1 MARDPQFDILFEPVK
16 IGPKTAR
23 NRFYQ
28 VPHCSGMGWGWPQS
42 LAAMRGMKA
51 EGGWAV
57 VNTEYCS
64 IDPSSDDTPHPYAR
78 LWDARDVKANAL
90 MADAVHAHGALAGVE
105 LWHGGAYISNLSSR
119 RPTIDLQSLPSR
131 GDPVQSKKLDAAD
144 IKDLRR
150 WHREAAGRAV
160 EAGFDLL
167 YVYAAHEYLLHHFLL
182 PDLNDRTDAY
192 GGSLE
197 NRARIV
203 RELIEE
209 VREASK
215 GECAV
220 AVRFP
225 AAHVGGPGP
234 SNEDLSALLE
244 HLGPHADLWDLVVDD
259 YSLEMGHSRFVSEGD
274 AAQRLIEAKRL
285 TGKPVVSVSRYT
297 TPDAMAGMV
306 RKGALDM
313 IGAARPSIADPF
325 LPKKIEEG
333 RPEQI
338 RECIGCNICYASNSR
353 GAPIRCTQNPTMGE
367 EGRRGWHPERVP
379 KKGSDRAVLI
389 VGAGPAGL
397 EAACTLGARG
407 YSVTLAEAEGRLG
420 GRIVREAALPGLSA
434 WARVLHH
441 REEKLTRL
449 ANVSAYLESPMD
461 AAGVREIGA
470 PVVAIATGAR
480 WRRNGIGRWSQAPLP
495 DLAGGPLF
503 TPDDLMAPQ
512 GIDALPA
519 GPILLFDDDHHYM
532 ASVLALAV
540 AATGR
545 ETTLV
550 TTGGR
555 ACAWGGNTEEDYRTN
570 AALIEAGVRIVP
582 NRAVDAFD
590 GRAARTR
597 CIFTGRAEDLPAGA
611 VVSVTSR
618 EPDHSLYDA
627 LTADPDGLAA
637 AGIETVVRIGD
648 ALAPGLIAHAIH
660 AGHEFAREL
669 DRAPT
674 PMLHEAP
681 SV

>member
-1 MARDPQFDILFEPVK
+1 MPRDPQFDILFEPVR
-16 IGPKTAR
+16 IGPKTAK

-28 VPHCSGMGWGWPQS
+28 APHCSGMGWGWPRA

-64 IDPSSDDTPHPYAR
+64 IDPSSDDAPHPYAR

-90 MADAVHAHGALAGVE
+90 MAEAVHAHGALAGVE
-105 LWHGGAYISNLSSR
+105 LWHGGAYISNLASR
-119 RPTIDLQSLPSR
+119 RPTLDLQSLPSR

-150 WHREAAGRAV
+150 WHRDAAARAAEA
-160 EAGFDLL
+160 EFDLI

-182 PDLNDRTDAY
+182 PDLNDRRDAY

-234 SNEDLSALLE
+234 SDDEISALLE

-274 AAQRLIEAKRL
+274 AAARLIEAKRL
-285 TGKPVVSVSRYT
+285 TGKPSVSVSRYT
-297 TPDAMAGMV
+297 TPDAMAAMV

-367 EGRRGWHPERVP
+367 EGRRGWHPEKVP
-379 KKGSDRAVLI
+379 DKGSERAALI

-407 YSVTLAEAEGRLG
+407 YAVTLAEASDRLG
-420 GRIVREAALPGLSA
+420 GRVTREAALPGLAA
-434 WARVLHH
+434 WGRVLHH

-449 ANVSAYLESPMD
+449 AAVAAYLESPMD
-461 AAGVREIGA
+461 AAAVREIGA

-480 WRRNGIGRWSQAPLP
+480 WRRDGIGRWSQAALP

-503 TPDDLMAPQ
+503 TPDDLMEVD
-512 GIDALPA
+512 GLDRLPL
-519 GPILLFDDDHHYM
+519 GPVLLFDDDHHYM
-532 ASVLALAV
+532 AAVLALA
-540 AATGR
+540 AAASGR
-545 ETTLV
+545 ETILV
-550 TTGGR
+550 TTAGR
-555 ACAWGGNTEEDYRTN
+555 ACAWGANTEEDYRTN

-582 NRAVDAFD
+582 NRAVDGFD
-590 GRAARTR
+590 GKRARTR
-597 CIFTGRAEDLPAGA
+597 CVFTGRAED
-611 VVSVTSR
+611 VSAAALVCVTSR
-618 EPDHSLYDA
+618 DPSSSLYDA
-627 LTADPDGLAA
+627 LIADPEGLAA

-660 AGHEFAREL
+660 SGHEFAREL

-681 SV
+681 GV

>member
-1 MARDPQFDILFEPVK
+1 MPRDPHFDILFEPVA
-16 IGPKTAR
+16 IGPKTAK

-28 VPHCSGMGWGWPQS
+28 VPHCSGMGWGWPTALS
-42 LAAMRGMKA
+42 AMRGMKA

-78 LWDARDVKANAL
+78 LWDGRDVRANAM
-90 MADAVHAHGALAGVE
+90 MADAVHEHGALAGVE
-105 LWHGGAYISNLSSR
+105 LWHGGAYISNLTSR
-119 RPTIDLQSLPSR
+119 RPTLDLQSLPSR

-203 RELIEE
+203 HELIDE
-209 VREASK
+209 VREAAK
-215 GECAV
+215 GACAV

-234 SNEDLSALLE
+234 VDEEIKALLE

-285 TGKPVVSVSRYT
+285 VGKPVVSVSRYT
-297 TPDAMAGMV
+297 TPDAMAAMV
-306 RKGALDM
+306 RKGALDL

-367 EGRRGWHPERVP
+367 EGRRGWHPEKVP
-379 KKGSDRAVLI
+379 NKGSDRAVLI

-407 YSVTLAEAEGRLG
+407 YAVTLAEASDRFG
-420 GRIVREAALPGLSA
+420 GRVAREAALPGLAA
-434 WARVLHH
+434 WSRVLHH

-461 AAGVREIGA
+461 AAAVYEIGA
-470 PVVAIATGAR
+470 PIVAIATGAR
-480 WRRNGIGRWSQAPLP
+480 WRRNGIGRWSQTPLP
-495 DLAGGPLF
+495 HLAGGPLF
-503 TPDDLMAPQ
+503 TPDDLMAAD
-512 GIDALPA
+512 GTARLPD
-519 GPILLFDDDHHYM
+519 GPVLLFDDDHHYM

-545 ETTLV
+545 ETMLV
-550 TTGGR
+550 TTAGR

-597 CIFTGRAEDLPAGA
+597 CIFTGRAEDLAAGA
-611 VVSVTSR
+611 LVTVTSR

-627 LTADPDGLAA
+627 VNADPAALAA
-637 AGIETVVRIGD
+637 AGIEQVVRIGD

-660 AGHEFAREL
+660 SGHEFAREL
-669 DRAPT
+669 DRSPT

-681 SV
+681 GV